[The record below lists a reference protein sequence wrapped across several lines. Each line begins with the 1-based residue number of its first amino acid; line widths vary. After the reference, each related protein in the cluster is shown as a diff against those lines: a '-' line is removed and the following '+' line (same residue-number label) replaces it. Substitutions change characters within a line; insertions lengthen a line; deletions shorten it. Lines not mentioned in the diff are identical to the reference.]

1 MDIGNMLFINQVVL
15 DSLEPMDTG
24 IVLNNKLLIMFDH
37 IHLLLISSISKYIS
51 SLLEKII
58 NKVMKVNSSIY
69 INTKLTLL
77 LVLFIVSIS
86 NFELDQDS
94 SNLSPSQS

>member
-1 MDIGNMLFINQVVL
+1 MLFINQVVL